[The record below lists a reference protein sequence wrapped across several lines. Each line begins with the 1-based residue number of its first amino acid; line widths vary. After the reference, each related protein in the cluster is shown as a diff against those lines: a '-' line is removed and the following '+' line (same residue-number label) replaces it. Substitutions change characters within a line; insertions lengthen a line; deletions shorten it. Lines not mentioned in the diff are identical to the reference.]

1 MTMLPFFVHCPAAI
15 HGAAGRQRQTAL
27 LIQTDSAHFRCN
39 IVDESFVMFNKQHG
53 RLVFKYQRFYLKS

>member
-1 MTMLPFFVHCPAAI
+1 M
-15 HGAAGRQRQTAL
+15 QRQTAL

-39 IVDESFVMFNKQHG
+39 IIDESFVMFNKQHG